1 MCKGSM
7 SYITLSSFS
16 LFLFLRVQAQEQEDA
31 KRTLDSSF
39 FGASDSP
46 RRGRTKPL
54 QAFLSCPSGQL
65 FCDVNAMM
73 KGPRSVALGGIPGG
87 DWIILGAFSKFKDW
101 TQISSGIK
109 SLSERLRFIL
119 SFLAPPLLSPIH
131 GSHCRAGKSHT
142 VAFGGISF
150 KKLSILL

>member
-1 MCKGSM
+1 M
-7 SYITLSSFS
+7 SYITVSIFS
-16 LFLFLRVQAQEQEDA
+16 LFLFLQVQAQEQEDA

-39 FGASDSP
+39 FGAIDSAH
-46 RRGRTKPL
+46 RGRTKPL
-54 QAFLSCPSGQL
+54 WAFLSCPLGKP

-73 KGPRSVALGGIPGG
+73 KGHRCAALGGIPRG

-109 SLSERLRFIL
+109 SLSGRLRFIL
-119 SFLAPPLLSPIH
+119 SFPAPPLLSPIH
-131 GSHCRAGKSHT
+131 GSHCMECPAGKSHT
-142 VAFGGISF
+142 VVFGGISF